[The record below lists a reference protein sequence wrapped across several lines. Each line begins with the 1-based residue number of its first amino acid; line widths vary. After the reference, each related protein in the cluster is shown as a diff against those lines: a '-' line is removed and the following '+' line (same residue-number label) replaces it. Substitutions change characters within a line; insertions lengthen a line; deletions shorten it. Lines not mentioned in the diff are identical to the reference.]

1 MAAEPQSGFRLPEL
15 ADSQFR
21 LLQRLM
27 LEASGIALAANKR
40 PLVAGRLMKRLRHYQ
55 LPGYEQYLALLE
67 QPQHRAERRLV
78 VDLLTTNETYF
89 FREPAHFSFFG
100 QWLARRKG
108 SLRVWSAA
116 CSSGEEPY
124 SLAMVLSEHSTTQD
138 WSILASDLSLSMLER
153 AGQGVYELNQT
164 LHFPEGWLQRYCLN
178 GVGSMAG
185 RFRVQ
190 AALRQRVSLREVN
203 LVQPLPEGVGPF
215 EVIFLR
221 NVLIYFNN
229 DEKQRIV
236 RRLVEQLLPGGLLF
250 IGHAESIHGFGL
262 PLRLLS
268 PSVYER
274 L

>member
-1 MAAEPQSGFRLPEL
+1 MAAEPVSGLRLPEL

-55 LPGYEQYLALLE
+55 LPGYEQYLQLLE
-67 QPQHRAERRLV
+67 QPHYLAERRLV

-89 FREPAHFSFFG
+89 FREPAHFAFFG
-100 QWLARRKG
+100 QWLAKRKG
-108 SLRVWSAA
+108 ALRIWSAA

-124 SLAMVLSEHSTTQD
+124 SLAMAVSEHGTTQD

-153 AGQGVYELNQT
+153 AASGIYDLAQAR
-164 LHFPEGWLQRYCLN
+164 HFPEGWLHRYCLN
-178 GVGSMAG
+178 GVGAMHG

-221 NVLIYFNN
+221 NVLIYFDN

-236 RRLVEQLLPGGLLF
+236 RRLVEQLVPGGLLF

-268 PSVYER
+268 PSVYQH